1 LTENPLIKP
10 FSTTGIGSLPH
21 ANAEEAVDL
30 VLESMDIPF
39 WPQLPALGFRELMLP
54 QYSEG
59 MPGLVVD
66 EARGDVLVERNEEE
80 IQRFYETC
88 TEDARIAISEDY
100 AKGFHTFMRKVEG
113 REFALLKGH
122 ITGPLT
128 FTLSLKDT
136 SGRPV
141 YFDEELREISLML
154 LNAKARWQIAELGR
168 YADKVI
174 IFIDEPILSA
184 LGSTSY
190 VGVSNEEALRL
201 LQETTDAIRNAR
213 GIPGIH
219 CCGRADWPLVLDSG
233 VDIMN
238 FDAYAFADTLGIY
251 PDDVEA
257 FLEAHGTLAWGIV
270 PTTEDIQNE
279 DEGSI
284 IKLFDRAMEVLS
296 EKIPGDLLMKNIV
309 LTPSCGTG
317 GRTVKETRK
326 IFKLL
331 GALKEAKTK

>member
-1 LTENPLIKP
+1 MGNKPDIKP

-21 ANAEEAVDL
+21 TDADEAVGL
-30 VLESMDIPF
+30 VLEAFDIPF
-39 WPQLPALGFRELMLP
+39 WPQLPALGFRELMIP

-59 MPGLVVD
+59 MPGLRIKG
-66 EARGDVLVERNEEE
+66 EDVLVERNEEE
-80 IQRFYETC
+80 IRRFYDTC
-88 TEDARIAISEDY
+88 GDGAKIAISGEY
-100 AKGFHTFMRKVEG
+100 ARGFYSFLKMVEG
-113 REFALLKGH
+113 RNFEFLKGH

-128 FTLSLKDT
+128 FALGLKDAD
-136 SGRPV
+136 GRPI
-141 YFDEELREISLML
+141 YFDEEFREISLML
-154 LNAKARWQIAELGR
+154 LCAKARWQVAQLGR
-168 YADKVI
+168 FAEKVI

-201 LQETTDAIRNAR
+201 LSQTADAIRAAG

-219 CCGRADWPLVLDSG
+219 CCGRADWPLVMDSG

-251 PDDVEA
+251 PGDVEA
-257 FLEAHGTLAWGIV
+257 FLDAGGLLAWGIV
-270 PTTEDIQNE
+270 PTTEDINSE
-279 DEGSI
+279 TADSI
-284 IKLFDRAMEVLS
+284 ERLFKGAMDGLS
-296 EKIPGDLLMKNIV
+296 KKISRELLMNNIM

-317 GRTVKETRK
+317 SRTVEETQK

-331 GALKEAKTK
+331 SELKEAMLR

>member
-1 LTENPLIKP
+1 MGNNPDIKP

-21 ANAEEAVDL
+21 RDPDEAVGL
-30 VLESMDIPF
+30 VLEAFDIPF
-39 WPQLPALGFRELMLP
+39 WPQLPALGFRELMIP

-59 MPGLVVD
+59 MPGLRIKG
-66 EARGDVLVERNEEE
+66 EDVLVESNEEE

-88 TEDARIAISEDY
+88 GDDAKIAISEEY
-100 AKGFHTFMRKVEG
+100 SKGFYSFLKMVEG
-113 REFALLKGH
+113 RNFEFLKGH

-128 FTLSLKDT
+128 FALGLKDAG
-136 SGRPV
+136 GRPI
-141 YFDEELREISLML
+141 YFDEEFREISLML
-154 LNAKARWQIAELGR
+154 LCAKARWQVAQLGR
-168 YADKVI
+168 FAERVI

-201 LQETTDAIRNAR
+201 LSQTADAIRSAG

-219 CCGRADWPLVLDSG
+219 CCGRADWPLVMDSG

-251 PDDVEA
+251 PGDVEA
-257 FLEAHGTLAWGIV
+257 FLDAGGILAWGIV
-270 PTTEDIQNE
+270 PTTEDINNE
-279 DEGSI
+279 TLDSI
-284 IKLFDRAMEVLS
+284 ERLFKGAMGKLSKNISRE
-296 EKIPGDLLMKNIV
+296 LLMNNIM

-317 GRTVKETRK
+317 SRSLEETQK
-326 IFKLL
+326 IFSLL
-331 GALKEAKTK
+331 SELKEAMLR

>member
-1 LTENPLIKP
+1 LTENPIIKP

-21 ANAEEAVDL
+21 ADAREAVNL
-30 VLESMDIPF
+30 VLESFDIPF
-39 WPQLPALGFRELMLP
+39 WPQLPQLGFRGLMIP

-59 MPGLVVD
+59 MPGLLVD
-66 EARGDVLVERNEEE
+66 EGRGEVLIERNEEE
-80 IQRFYETC
+80 TQRFYETC
-88 TEDARIAISEDY
+88 TEDAKIAISEDY
-100 AKGFHTFMRKVEG
+100 AKGLHTFLRKVDG
-113 REFALLKGH
+113 RDFNLLKGH

-128 FTLSLKDT
+128 YTLGLKDT
-136 SGRPV
+136 DGRPI

-201 LQETTDAIRNAR
+201 LQVTADAIKDAG
-213 GIPGIH
+213 GIAGIH
-219 CCGRADWPLVLDSG
+219 CCGRADWPLVMDSG

-238 FDAYAFADTLGIY
+238 FDAYSFADTLGIY

-257 FLEAHGTLAWGIV
+257 FLEADGVLAWGIV
-270 PTTEDIQNE
+270 PTTEDIENE
-279 DEGSI
+279 DEESI
-284 IKLFDRAMEVLS
+284 IRLFDRAMDFLS
-296 EKIPGDLLMKNIV
+296 KTIPGELLARNIV

-317 GRTVKETRK
+317 SRTVEETQK
-326 IFKLL
+326 IFRLL
-331 GALKEAKTK
+331 RALKEAETR